1 MKRKGLSASDI
12 ARRIIARKSGI
23 NLPQKSTS
31 LIEEKMERIR
41 IKEIIKAISEDAIFK
56 IV

>member
-1 MKRKGLSASDI
+1 MKRKDLSASDI
-12 ARRIIARKSGI
+12 ARRIIARKSRI
-23 NLPQKSTS
+23 NLSQKSTS

-41 IKEIIKAISEDAIFK
+41 IDEIIKAISEDAIFK